1 MKRTAKIIIFPFL
14 ETETYADRERVG
26 AGGVITR
33 KIGDRAGELAFGNAC
48 RRQFFVHDA
57 RTELV

>member
-1 MKRTAKIIIFPFL
+1 M
-14 ETETYADRERVG
+14 G

-57 RTELV
+57 QHRIGVGIGTRALRIGLSRPEKGLQ